1 MQLGHSLGFETKHS
15 NGQLFC
21 SVKVDNE
28 IQMNLITTEC
38 YVCPSLTD
46 ALLYLSVK
54 VTDSTNY
61 PCYPQ
66 GSG

>member
-15 NGQLFC
+15 NGPLFC

-28 IQMNLITTEC
+28 IEMHLRNTEG

-54 VTDSTNY
+54 GN
-61 PCYPQ
+61 Q
-66 GSG
+66 